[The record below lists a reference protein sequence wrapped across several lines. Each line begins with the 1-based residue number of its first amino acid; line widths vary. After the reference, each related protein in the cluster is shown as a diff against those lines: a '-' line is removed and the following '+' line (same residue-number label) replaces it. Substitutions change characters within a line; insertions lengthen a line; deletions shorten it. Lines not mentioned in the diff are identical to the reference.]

1 VREKTVTLELSTT
14 ECAHLVGILL
24 HEREMLQTPI
34 DGQPRRTGGV
44 TGQIPAID
52 SLIRKIHDL
61 VPEQNWIRFLE

>member
-1 VREKTVTLELSTT
+1 VKTNTITLELSAS
-14 ECAHLVGILL
+14 ECATLVGVLL
-24 HEREMLQTPI
+24 HEREVLQTPI

-61 VPEQNWIRFLE
+61 VPKQNWIRFLE